1 MSRPSASRMR
11 WGIVAMAFLG
21 TAISYVDRANLG
33 VALPYVQKELGLDAA
48 AMGAILGAFFWTYA
62 TFQLPSGWFVDRVGP
77 RIAYAAAVLWWSVFT
92 AAGAAARGFA
102 SLFTFRLL
110 LGAGEAPAYPC
121 NAKVVSEWFPKG
133 ERAFAT
139 SIFDSGAR
147 VGTALS
153 LPIVTTLVAT
163 AGWRASFAVT
173 GLLGIVWSVAWLRL
187 YRHPREH
194 HRVSA
199 AELAHIS
206 SSAPTAFAAG
216 GEGRL
221 RWRDLF
227 RYRTVWGMML
237 GFFCL
242 SFVIYFFIT
251 WFPTYLIRTQGFT
264 LLKLGFLGTIPALA
278 AIPSGYLGE

>member
-1 MSRPSASRMR
+1 MSRPSVSRMR
-11 WGIVAMAFLG
+11 WGIVLMAFLG
-21 TAISYVDRANLG
+21 TAINYVDRANLG
-33 VALPYVQKELGLDAA
+33 VALPFVQKELGLDAA

-62 TFQLPSGWFVDRVGP
+62 TFQLPSGWLVDRVGP
-77 RIAYAAAVLWWSVFT
+77 RVAYAGAVVWWSLFT

-102 SLFTFRLL
+102 SLFTVRLL

-121 NAKVVSEWFPKG
+121 NAKVVSEWFPKR

-163 AGWRASFAVT
+163 VGWRASFVVT

-187 YRHPREH
+187 YRGPREH
-194 HRVSA
+194 GRVSA
-199 AELAHIS
+199 AELAYIES
-206 SSAPTAFAAG
+206 DRAATPADSDADG
-216 GEGRL
+216 KDL

-251 WFPTYLIRTQGFT
+251 WF
-264 LLKLGFLGTIPALA
+264 
-278 AIPSGYLGE
+278 